1 MNTYEKCL
9 DNIKNYYNMNFISFD
24 GEYFTIK
31 DADEY
36 LYKVHKSTILYRY
49 KINMFGGNE
58 FSQYNF
64 ETYLAKNHPDLLYV
78 SGSCLTIKSTVKL
91 KCLTCGQEFQT
102 KYSDLIRYRGNCK
115 THVPKKENIKK
126 QKRKNKTKEV
136 NKKEKIE
143 NDFSNDYPFLAKEW
157 CVDKNGEIL
166 ISYGKY
172 SKKKYW
178 WKCSI
183 CGYEWKTELR
193 NRTVKSSGCK
203 ICSAKEKD
211 SKIQKMVFEF
221 INSLGY
227 SVLREDQCSLYVKNP
242 KTNRRMFYDN
252 EIPDLKL
259 IIEVHGLQHY
269 KSNNGIH
276 EYEAKRKGITREQAY
291 EEMKERDLF
300 KKNFCL
306 ENGYHYLEI
315 SYKDVET
322 NYYKDLIINKINSI
336 IKSSL

>member
-1 MNTYEKCL
+1 MDAYKKCL
-9 DNIKNYYNMNFISFD
+9 DNIENYYRMIFVSFD
-24 GEYFTIK
+24 GEYFIIK
-31 DADEY
+31 DAEEY
-36 LYKVHKSTILYRY
+36 FYKIHLSTIFYKY

-64 ETYLAKNHPDLLYV
+64 KTYLSKNHPDLLYI
-78 SGSCLTIKSTVKL
+78 SGICLTTKSTIKL
-91 KCLTCGQEFQT
+91 KCLACGQEFQT
-102 KYSDLIRYRGNCK
+102 TYSDLMRNMGKCK
-115 THVPKKENIKK
+115 SHIPKKEA
-126 QKRKNKTKEV
+126 

-143 NDFSNDYPFLAKEW
+143 SNFSNDYPLLAKEW
-157 CVDKNGEIL
+157 CVDKNGRIL
-166 ISYGKY
+166 TNYAKY

-178 WKCSI
+178 WKCSK
-183 CGYEWKTELR
+183 CGYEWKTELK

-203 ICSAKEKD
+203 VCSSKEKD

-221 INSLGY
+221 ISSLGY
-227 SVLREDQCSLYVKNP
+227 FVLRENQCSLCVKNP

-259 IIEVHGLQHY
+259 IIEVHGIQHY

-276 EYEAKRKGITREQAY
+276 EYEAKRKGISREEAY

-306 ENGYHYLEI
+306 EHGYHYLEI
-315 SYKDVET
+315 SYKDVE
-322 NYYKDLIINKINSI
+322 NKSYKEIIINKINSI
-336 IKSSL
+336 LKSSL